1 MIIRT
6 SMAERAAT
14 VHAVAAPKLS
24 TREIRRLEHT
34 KHPEGR
40 ISPIIKKPVEEE
52 PIIEE
57 AEIRVDDIIE
67 NNEPAELVTE
77 EPVIENA
84 EPGTAFVRSKALE
97 EINNSYKATP
107 DTVPKKKYKVIS
119 LGE

>member
-6 SMAERAAT
+6 SMADRAAT
-14 VHAVAAPKLS
+14 VHTVAAPKLS
-24 TREIRRLEHT
+24 TREQRRLEHT

-40 ISPIIKKPVEEE
+40 LSPIVKKSVEEQ

-67 NNEPAELVTE
+67 NNEPAEPVVE

-84 EPGTAFVRSKALE
+84 EPGTAVIRSKALE
-97 EINNSYKATP
+97 EINNSFKATP
-107 DTVPKKKYKVIS
+107 DAVPRKKYKVVS
-119 LGE
+119 LGG

>member
-6 SMAERAAT
+6 SMAERAAI

-67 NNEPAELVTE
+67 NNEPAEPVTE

-84 EPGTAFVRSKALE
+84 EPGTAIIRSKVLE
-97 EINNSYKATP
+97 ELANSFKIEP
-107 DTVPKKKYKVIS
+107 EEKPKKKYKVIS